1 MPVYYRR
8 CGRCGFLFTEAFD
21 DWTTEEFS
29 EHIYNEEYLLIDFE
43 YRFDRPA
50 ANAAR
55 LIELFGKQCKTLSLL
70 DYGCGNGV
78 MIDQLRKAG
87 FADCEGYDPISPDF
101 SRKPDRRFNIIASI
115 ETLEHVPNPAKFV
128 EDVDTFSDDRS
139 IILFTTLV
147 QPKNFDEIGLNW
159 WYVAP
164 RSGHISLHSKTSLT
178 RLWNDRG
185 FTVMSN
191 GDNFHIA
198 FRTIPDFAK
207 HLIRPAN

>member
-1 MPVYYRR
+1 MDHPVRLAHAISPEPRPCKICKSALNLFGVADFSHRGKMSNGIEPPLTGMPVYCPR

-78 MIDQLRKAG
+78 MIDQLRKA
-87 FADCEGYDPISPDF
+87 A
-101 SRKPDRRFNIIASI
+101 SRIAK
-115 ETLEHVPNPAKFV
+115 A
-128 EDVDTFSDDRS
+128 
-139 IILFTTLV
+139 
-147 QPKNFDEIGLNW
+147 
-159 WYVAP
+159 
-164 RSGHISLHSKTSLT
+164 
-178 RLWNDRG
+178 
-185 FTVMSN
+185 
-191 GDNFHIA
+191 
-198 FRTIPDFAK
+198 TIQ
-207 HLIRPAN
+207 